1 MRVGVDFGTTRIVVA
16 AVDRGNYPL
25 VRFETPDGARE
36 DWYPP
41 LIAVRSGAR
50 RYGWEAHAAQQ
61 EPGWTL
67 IRSLKRYLEDAGPLT
82 EVELGGQTAGMMEL
96 LTALMSSL
104 HTALRECSSLSLGR
118 NEPIEAMLGTPANA
132 NGNQRFLTVEAFRR
146 AGFEV
151 YGLLNE
157 PSAAAVEFT
166 HANRGKLPARS
177 RGSVLVYDLGGGT
190 FDASLVSTE
199 DRFHSVIASE
209 GIPTL
214 GGDDFDGI
222 LAELAMD
229 AAGVPTGERDGL
241 TQAEWFRL
249 HEECRLK
256 KEALHPNT
264 RKITVELDTA
274 REDWPPVTV
283 PVTDFYERCRPLIQ
297 ETLNALEDLL
307 SLHGVDPAAIYVT
320 GGGSEL
326 PLAPRALREVYGR
339 RVRRSAY
346 MHAATAIGLAIQADE
361 QAGYQL
367 RESFSRFFGVWREGD
382 AGRTIVFDPLFARGT
397 PLPPPKHPPLRVSR
411 RYRPVHNIGHFR
423 YLECSR
429 RSDDGC
435 PVGDIMV
442 WDEIHFPFDPAL
454 KNSRNLAALAVE
466 HSPGAADQEIEE
478 TYECDSGGAVTV
490 RVANLSAGY
499 EQSFR
504 LGRWSMS
511 GEPVRPGKR
520 RPAVRKKGRPPR
532 A

>member
-1 MRVGVDFGTTRIVVA
+1 MRIGIDFGTTRIVVA
-16 AVDRGNYPL
+16 TVDRGNYPL
-25 VRFETPDGARE
+25 VQFETPDGGRE
-36 DWYPP
+36 DWFPP
-41 LIAVRSGAR
+41 LVAVRNGAR

-61 EPGWTL
+61 ERGWTL

-82 EVELGGQTAGMMEL
+82 EVELGGQTADMIEL
-96 LTALMSSL
+96 LSALMSSL
-104 HTALRECSSLSLGR
+104 YTALRECSSLSLAR

-132 NGNQRFLTVEAFRR
+132 NGNQRFLTIEAFRR
-146 AGFEV
+146 AGFAV
-151 YGLLNE
+151 LGLLNE

-166 HANRGKLPARS
+166 HASRGKRPARS

-190 FDASLVSTE
+190 FDASLVDTE
-199 DRFHSVIASE
+199 DQLHSVIASE

-214 GGDDFDGI
+214 GGDDFDGV

-229 AAGVPTGERDGL
+229 EAGIPAGERDGL

-264 RKITVELDTA
+264 RKITVELDMA
-274 REDWPPVTV
+274 RENWPAVTV
-283 PVTDFYERCRPLIQ
+283 PAADFYQRCRPMID
-297 ETLNALEDLL
+297 ETLNAVDDLL
-307 SLHGVDPAAIYVT
+307 ALHGADPDAIYVT

-339 RVRRSAY
+339 RVRRSSY

-367 RESFSRFFGVWREGD
+367 RDTFTRFFGVWREAD
-382 AGRTIVFDPLFARGT
+382 AGQTIVFDPLFIKGA
-397 PLPPPKHPPLRVSR
+397 PLPLPEQPPLRVSR

-429 RSDDGC
+429 RAPDGR
-435 PVGDIMV
+435 PVGDITI
-442 WDEIHFPFDPAL
+442 WDELHFPFAPAL
-454 KNSRNLAALAVE
+454 KDNNDLAALAVE
-466 HSPGAADQEIEE
+466 HSPNAAGQEIEE
-478 TYECDSGGAVTV
+478 TYECDSTGSVTV

-499 EQSFR
+499 EKSFR
-504 LGRWSMS
+504 LGRWSAA

-520 RPAVRKKGRPPR
+520 RKPAPKKRRRPR
-532 A
+532 D